1 MSLSD
6 DAECSNLVERRNRHY
21 DISRIN
27 EIAVAVAGKIIGTRS
42 YFPMKRF
49 PEALYISFPRYRIF
63 VIVREYLLNDTKFD
77 IFEPN

>member
-6 DAECSNLVERRNRHY
+6 DAECFNLVERRNRHY

-49 PEALYISFPRYRIF
+49 SRGSIYFISAISNFYNRTRVSAKRYEI
-63 VIVREYLLNDTKFD
+63 
-77 IFEPN
+77 